1 MTALNHVLLVML
13 LGGGLMTLAA
23 AEILSIPFVMFII
36 GMGAGAFLRD
46 IARFRMTTQIWPVF
60 QYIVDW
66 EKVDQLLAADK
77 AGSLQSDV

>member
-36 GMGAGAFLRD
+36 GMGAGAF
-46 IARFRMTTQIWPVF
+46 
-60 QYIVDW
+60 
-66 EKVDQLLAADK
+66 
-77 AGSLQSDV
+77 